1 MSRAYR
7 EAAPWLSAAWQFVG
21 TAMVGVAV
29 GYGWD
34 AWRGTGP
41 WGLLVGGL
49 GGSALG
55 MFAFI
60 RTSLKL
66 LEKKKP

>member
-7 EAAPWLSAAWQFVG
+7 AAAPWLSVAWQFVG
-21 TAMVGVAV
+21 TALFGVAA

-34 AWRGTGP
+34 AWRGTQP
-41 WGLLVGGL
+41 WGLLIGGL
-49 GGSALG
+49 LGSALG
-55 MFAFI
+55 MVVFI

-66 LEKKKP
+66 LEKKQ